1 MTGAAIGGL
10 GFMMLPVLQ
19 SNHPGLAGLAFVV
32 IGFGAVALGRDPN
45 GLANLLFAL
54 GRKVESALWP
64 AVSSRLPSLA
74 SLPVAARPG
83 GHEEE
88 PAGGRRP
95 GDEWPDEQAFDDTR
109 VVSTEEVAGH
119 GASRG

>member
-1 MTGAAIGGL
+1 
-10 GFMMLPVLQ
+10 MMLPVLQ

-64 AVSSRLPSLA
+64 AVADRLPRRA
-74 SLPVAARPG
+74 SDPVGKHR
-83 GHEEE
+83 HS
-88 PAGGRRP
+88 
-95 GDEWPDEQAFDDTR
+95 DDTWPKEIDTTQ
-109 VVSTEEVAGH
+109 VVPTEEVPGYA
-119 GASRG
+119 ASRG